1 MILAVGLDAVGISR
15 FSEWHLKPHKQLLRI
30 FTEQEIDYC
39 LSVPIK
45 SAERFAARFA
55 AKEALYKA
63 LSQLDRKHA
72 VPFLTLCKE
81 SEVVLERA
89 PALNIAWQKLGLVPH
104 KTLLT
109 ITHTQMTAIAVVI
122 IHKIVEN

>member
-1 MILAVGLDAVGISR
+1 MILAVGLDAVEISR
-15 FSEWHLKPHKQLLRI
+15 FAQWHIKPHKQLLRI
-30 FTEQEIDYC
+30 FTTQEIDYC
-39 LSVPIK
+39 LSMPIK

-63 LSQLDRKHA
+63 LSQLDTKKI

-81 SEVVLERA
+81 SEVILERA
-89 PALNIAWQKLGLVPH
+89 PALSIGWQKLGLVPH

-109 ITHTQMTAIAVVI
+109 ITHTQTTAIAVVI